1 MIPDYCMRVEDVK
14 AGVYCQVSTSEQDAT
29 IQQKICRE
37 YADRNQIEIYRFYTD
52 AGVSRMKDSQPAFND
67 LLQDMRLMRFNC
79 IMVTKLDRIGRSL
92 QHILSLFGE
101 FSKLGVH
108 FIACTQNIDTS
119 SAAGKLQLQ
128 KFGALAE
135 FEWNIISERSREGL
149 RFANNVG
156 KRGPDNKPRKK
167 RGVLRQP
174 LNMVE
179 KGRR

>member
-1 MIPDYCMRVEDVK
+1 MK
-14 AGVYCQVSTSEQDAT
+14 AGVYCRVSTSEQDAS
-29 IQQKICRE
+29 IQEKICME
-37 YADRNQIEIYRFYTD
+37 YAKRNQIEIYRVYKD
-52 AGVSRMKDSQPAFND
+52 AGVSGLKDSRPAFNA

-79 IMVTKLDRIGRSL
+79 IIVTKLDRIGRSL

-101 FSKLGVH
+101 FSKLGIH

-128 KFGALAE
+128 IFGAFAE
-135 FEWNIISERSREGL
+135 FERNIISERTREGL
-149 RFANNVG
+149 RYANNVG
-156 KRGPDNKPRKK
+156 KRGADKKPRKK

-179 KGRR
+179 KGHR